1 MQAYK
6 LVPWRSQMQ
15 WLGLAF
21 LAIVAISLVAWLY
34 LSISAK
40 ASIAGREI
48 QEYQSIKNNA
58 EKNIAALETNL
69 ANATSST
76 EMAKRAKR
84 LGFKEVS
91 PSEFEYM
98 VIPGYGGKQAASLA
112 PEPYV
117 TDLKQ
122 NVVTTEFTQS
132 LWDWVITSYVEP
144 ALNQ

>member
-1 MQAYK
+1 
-6 LVPWRSQMQ
+6 MQ

-21 LAIVAISLVAWLY
+21 LLVVTISLIAWLY

-48 QEYQSIKNNA
+48 QEFQSIKNKS
-58 EKNIAALETNL
+58 EQNIAALETNL
-69 ANATSST
+69 ANVTSSV

-91 PSEFEYM
+91 PSQFEYFS
-98 VIPGYGGKQAASLA
+98 IPGYAGKPAASLA
-112 PEPYV
+112 PEPYM

-132 LWDWVITSYVEP
+132 LWDWVYTSYVEP
-144 ALNQ
+144 ALNR

>member
-1 MQAYK
+1 
-6 LVPWRSQMQ
+6 MQ
-15 WLGLAF
+15 WLGLAS
-21 LAIVAISLVAWLY
+21 LVIVAISLMAWLY

-48 QEYQSIKNNA
+48 QQFQSIKNKA
-58 EKNIAALETNL
+58 EQNIAALETSL
-69 ANATSST
+69 ANVTSSV

-91 PSEFEYM
+91 PHEFEYM
-98 VIPGYGGKQAASLA
+98 IIPGYGGKSSASLA

-122 NVVTTEFTQS
+122 NVVTSEFTQS
-132 LWDWVITSYVEP
+132 LWDWVYISYVEP
-144 ALNQ
+144 ALDR